1 MQIEEL
7 PIGQLLPA
15 PYNPRKV
22 LKAGDRG
29 YEKLVRSLAEFSLV
43 QPVIWNRQ
51 TGHIVGG
58 HQRVEILR
66 AQGATT
72 VPCVIVDLSLA
83 REQALNV
90 ALNNREVGSDWDIP
104 RLSGLLAE
112 LNDLPDFDA
121 TLSGF
126 DPRELRELTLVA
138 PFSTVEDVANDGQKT
153 AQAKQS
159 LLEKDAL
166 VVSKPSKKN
175 SSNKSAVHSEG
186 ESVVIVTLEVEPS
199 RWEEVRSR
207 LDELLQQVPLPVH
220 VRWS

>member
-7 PIGQLLPA
+7 PIGQLIPA

-104 RLSGLLAE
+104 RLSGLLTE

-126 DPRELRELTLVA
+126 DPRELREITLVA
-138 PFSTVEDVANDGQKT
+138 PFSSMEEVVKEGQKT
-153 AQAKQS
+153 SHAK
-159 LLEKDAL
+159 KTAL
-166 VVSKPSKKN
+166 TKAALAASRHR
-175 SSNKSAVHSEG
+175 SSNEAAAQG
-186 ESVVIVTLEVEPS
+186 ETPSVVIVTLEVEPS

-207 LDELLQQVPLPVH
+207 LDELLQQIPLPVH

>member
-7 PIGQLLPA
+7 PIGRLKPA

-126 DPRELRELTLVA
+126 DPRELREITLVT
-138 PFSTVEDVANDGQKT
+138 PFSTVEEVANEGQKT
-153 AQAKQS
+153 SQTKKS
-159 LLEKDAL
+159 AL
-166 VVSKPSKKN
+166 GEAALAASWPSKDS
-175 SSNKSAVHSEG
+175 SSNVSASHSEG
-186 ESVVIVTLEVEPS
+186 QSVVIVTLEVNPAQ
-199 RWEEVRSR
+199 WEEVRSR
-207 LDELLQQVPLPVH
+207 LDELLQQIPLPIH

>member
-7 PIGQLLPA
+7 PIGQLIPA

-72 VPCVIVDLSLA
+72 VPCVVVDLSLA
-83 REQALNV
+83 REC
-90 ALNNREVGSDWDIP
+90 G
-104 RLSGLLAE
+104 
-112 LNDLPDFDA
+112 
-121 TLSGF
+121 
-126 DPRELRELTLVA
+126 
-138 PFSTVEDVANDGQKT
+138 
-153 AQAKQS
+153 AQQS
-159 LLEKDAL
+159 
-166 VVSKPSKKN
+166 
-175 SSNKSAVHSEG
+175 
-186 ESVVIVTLEVEPS
+186 
-199 RWEEVRSR
+199 
-207 LDELLQQVPLPVH
+207 
-220 VRWS
+220 

>member
-126 DPRELRELTLVA
+126 DPRELREITLVA
-138 PFSTVEDVANDGQKT
+138 PFSTMEEVANDGQKT
-153 AQAKQS
+153 VQAKQS

-166 VVSKPSKKN
+166 VASKPSKKS
-175 SSNKSAVHSEG
+175 SSNALAAHSKG
-186 ESVVIVTLEVEPS
+186 ESIVIVTLEVEPN

-207 LDELLQQVPLPVH
+207 LDELLQQIPLPVH

>member
-126 DPRELRELTLVA
+126 DPRELREITLVA
-138 PFSTVEDVANDGQKT
+138 PFSTMEEVANDGQKT
-153 AQAKQS
+153 IQAKQS

-166 VVSKPSKKN
+166 VASKPSKKS
-175 SSNKSAVHSEG
+175 SSNASAAHSKG
-186 ESVVIVTLEVEPS
+186 ESIVIVTLEVEPS

-207 LDELLQQVPLPVH
+207 LDELIQQIPMPIH